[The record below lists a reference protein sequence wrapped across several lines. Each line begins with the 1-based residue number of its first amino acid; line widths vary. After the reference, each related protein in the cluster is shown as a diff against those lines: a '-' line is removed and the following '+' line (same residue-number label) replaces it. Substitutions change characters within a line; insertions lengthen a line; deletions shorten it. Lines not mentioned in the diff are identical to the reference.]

1 MAVRLTCSLWPPDP
15 HNKSQIGSSENQS
28 VQYRDPAVPVE
39 ILPVSKSS
47 FVKQEDVSH
56 TPLLY
61 PKKAVVSSDPTI
73 YSGFL
78 EAVAL
83 AR

>member
-1 MAVRLTCSLWPPDP
+1 M
-15 HNKSQIGSSENQS
+15 
-28 VQYRDPAVPVE
+28 
-39 ILPVSKSS
+39 
-47 FVKQEDVSH
+47 KQEDVSH

-78 EAVAL
+78 NAVAS